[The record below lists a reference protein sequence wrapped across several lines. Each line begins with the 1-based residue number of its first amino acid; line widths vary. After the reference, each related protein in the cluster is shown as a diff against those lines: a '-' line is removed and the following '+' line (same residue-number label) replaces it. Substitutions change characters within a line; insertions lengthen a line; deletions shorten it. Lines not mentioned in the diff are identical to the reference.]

1 MQPLIDLY
9 HDDQISREAFIS
21 AADTLFD
28 NAFADDITY
37 LNILADFIQTAKP
50 LGIKIYAVD
59 SAPGLISRK
68 NAPKFHALT
77 AKVATAWSKE
87 LTRNPAILKTPV
99 QAQQQAMGGVVAPF
113 AKDYL
118 AVVASEQA
126 IQAKGIEI
134 TQRYRYDR
142 ETAQRIKALTRQG
155 KTAIIFGNLHFERNK
170 SDRMGGDIDHHLG
183 ENNVTTIN
191 VYYNLEIYKS
201 CLLYT
206 SPSPRDQRGSRMPSS
221 A

>member
-1 MQPLIDLY
+1 M
-9 HDDQISREAFIS
+9 
-21 AADTLFD
+21 
-28 NAFADDITY
+28 
-37 LNILADFIQTAKP
+37 QTAKP

-201 CLLYT
+201 GNDGELWRRMADPKSQPLF
-206 SPSPRDQRGSRMPSS
+206 PEDAPLWDQLRS
-221 A
+221 AADRPEYELDLKTGTWLDWGKKKATLVSLP